1 MEYTMKYV
9 GIINQTDN
17 LNNLHVSMHN
27 IDADNARQAHAT
39 LQTMVN
45 SLYKVVS
52 LRVYPDTSEVIGLQR
67 GAVLVARRTAIN
79 AVKREGTTEAYIR
92 EMQWTAINARLSGC
106 DDASRVNAVL
116 GDYSHDVQDM
126 YSVSMVG
133 LLEGYGLPIEDQYGK
148 AYKALNAHLHALKS
162 ASTRELSIEYLRDG
176 NNDLVPLGNAI
187 AYILKGDARWIPAGD
202 DDGDN
207 SDNLHLDDVIS
218 RASAGLSARQQR
230 ILRLMVMG
238 YSQRQI
244 ADAIGID
251 VAGVNRNISTIRD
264 KMTDYINA
272 NAPEIVSHI
281 YPDRVRAA
289 VDARKKAAAERAK
302 AYRARKKAAMQE

>member
-1 MEYTMKYV
+1 MKYI
-9 GIINQTDN
+9 GIINQTDG
-17 LNNLHVSMHN
+17 LGNLHVSMHN
-27 IDADNARQAHAT
+27 IDASDARTAHAA
-39 LQTMVN
+39 LQTMPN
-45 SLYKVVS
+45 SLYQTVS
-52 LRVYPDTSEVIGLQR
+52 MRVYPDTSEAIGLQR
-67 GAVLVARRTAIN
+67 GAIMVARRTAAN
-79 AVKREGTTEAYIR
+79 AIKREGSPEAYIR
-92 EMQWTAINARLSGC
+92 DMQWTAINARLNGC

-116 GDYSHDVQDM
+116 ADYSHDVQDM

-133 LLEGYGLPIEDQYGK
+133 LYEGHGLPIDEQYSK

-162 ASTRELSIEYLRDG
+162 ASIRELSIEYLRDG
-176 NNDLVPLGNAI
+176 NHDLVPLGNAI

-207 SDNLHLDDVIS
+207 SDNLHIDDVIN

-230 ILRLMVMG
+230 ILRLLVMG

-251 VAGVNRNISTIRD
+251 VAGVNRNISTIRN
-264 KMTDYINA
+264 KMTDYIND
-272 NAPEIVSHI
+272 NAPEIISHI
-281 YPDRVRAA
+281 YSDRVSAA

-302 AYRARKKAAMQE
+302 AYRARKKAAMQD